1 MDIDEGLRRLGLA
14 GFRPG
19 QREVIESV
27 LAGRPTIAVLPTGA
41 GKSLCYQLPAIVLDG
56 LTVVVSPLIALM
68 KDQVD
73 ALTARGVAATFVNS
87 TLDSIER
94 EERLAAAV
102 EGRVRLLYV
111 APERFRSSGFLQTL
125 RRGRVA
131 LLAVDE
137 AHCIAEW
144 GHDFRPDYA
153 RLGEVVRAL
162 RPPRLVALTATATPD
177 VQAEIAA
184 QLGMESPSVF
194 VRGFDRPN
202 LAFEVEQAGGDKDKL
217 DRLMR
222 LLGDAGG
229 GTAIVYAATR
239 RKAEEVATALR
250 TARVRARA
258 YHAGLDEEER
268 AAVQEA
274 WSAGQLRVVVATN
287 AFGMGV
293 DKADVRLVV
302 HHELPSSIEAYYQEA
317 GRAGRDGQPARCVLL
332 FNHRDVRTREWMINN
347 AGQEYDGPRPQAVID
362 RERERLRTMMSY
374 AYARGCRRVFLLD
387 HFGDPAARDGT
398 ACAAQ
403 PCDVCRTAS
412 AAPPL
417 DDEGHLLVRKVL
429 ATVARM
435 DGWYGRQRVALVLL
449 GSTRPEVTQRRL
461 DQLRTFGLLRDR
473 SQAWVLELLGALE
486 AAGLIEAVGGDYPVL
501 RITQRGREVMHDR
514 AWARVSLPGTV
525 APSVSAARTRALK
538 PRVVGEGAGGHSR
551 PSDAVGELGPEVADR
566 FAALR
571 ALRTKLASEAKMP
584 PYVIFHDRTLLEIA
598 VAHPRTLAALASVK
612 GVGAAKLE
620 RYGAALLATLAGDG
634 ATTPVSAAPPSPYGA
649 HEH

>member
-1 MDIDEGLRRLGLA
+1 MDIDGGLRRLGLA
-14 GFRPG
+14 EFRPG
-19 QREVIESV
+19 QREIIEAV
-27 LAGRPTIAVLPTGA
+27 VAGRPTIAVLPTGA
-41 GKSLCYQLPAIVLDG
+41 GKSLCYQLPATILDG

-73 ALTARGVAATFVNS
+73 GLTARGVAATFVNS
-87 TLDSIER
+87 TLEPNER
-94 EERLAAAV
+94 EQRLSAAIA
-102 EGRVRLLYV
+102 GRVRLLYV
-111 APERFRSSGFLQTL
+111 APERFRSSGFLTTL
-125 RRGRVA
+125 RRARVA

-162 RPPRLVALTATATPD
+162 RPARLVALTATATPD
-177 VQAEIAA
+177 VQGEIAA
-184 QLGMESPSVF
+184 QLGMESPAVF

-202 LAFEVEQAGGDKDKL
+202 LAFEVEQAGGDRDKL
-217 DRLMR
+217 DRLLR
-222 LLGDAGG
+222 LLRDADG

-239 RKAEEVATALR
+239 RKAEDVATALR
-250 TARVRARA
+250 TARVPARA
-258 YHAGLDEEER
+258 YHAGLDDDER

-274 WSAGQLRVVVATN
+274 WSSGKLRVVVATN

-302 HHELPSSIEAYYQEA
+302 HHELPSSVEAYYQEA
-317 GRAGRDGQPARCVLL
+317 GRAGRDGRPARCVLL
-332 FNHRDVRTREWMINN
+332 FNHRDVRTREWMITN
-347 AGQEYDGPRPQAVID
+347 AGDEGPRPDAVIARD
-362 RERERLRTMMSY
+362 KERLRAMMSY

-387 HFGDPAARDGT
+387 YFGDPAAREAT
-398 ACAAQ
+398 NACTTL

-417 DDEGHLLVRKVL
+417 DDDGHLLVRKVL

-435 DGWYGRQRVALVLL
+435 DGWYGRQRVAMVLL
-449 GSTRPEVTQRRL
+449 GSTRPEITARRL

-473 SQAWVLELLGALE
+473 SQPWVLELLGALE
-486 AAGLIEAVGGDYPVL
+486 AAGLVEAVGGDYPVL

-514 AWARVSLPGTV
+514 ARARVTLPGAVTSTV
-525 APSVSAARTRALK
+525 RGARTSKPTLVKNEVRA
-538 PRVVGEGAGGHSR
+538 A
-551 PSDAVGELGPEVADR
+551 DAVGELGPEVADR

-571 ALRTKLASEAKMP
+571 ALRTRLASEAKLP

-598 VAHPRTLAALASVK
+598 VACPRSLDALASVK

-620 RYGAALLATLAGDG
+620 RYGEKLLAALSGGGPDAQ
-634 ATTPVSAAPPSPYGA
+634 AADSP
-649 HEH
+649 E